1 MLRVRFAGDRL
12 DHQIDLTGLFAR
24 SKHFAPLLD
33 DTEVFAKVLIV
44 DDGVGIAWPI
54 KTKRG
59 RLDISAATLRRIADR

>member
-44 DDGVGIAWPI
+44 DDGVGIA
-54 KTKRG
+54 
-59 RLDISAATLRRIADR
+59 